1 METLEE
7 LKRRIEST
15 KDLQSVV
22 KTMKAL
28 AAVRIRQYE
37 KAVESLGDYNETVEM
52 ALRVIFLNRPQIML
66 GARPGSRDRLGAIV
80 FGSTTACADSSM
92 IRWSHTH

>member
-1 METLEE
+1 
-7 LKRRIEST
+7 
-15 KDLQSVV
+15 
-22 KTMKAL
+22 MKAL

-66 GARPGSRDRLGAIV
+66 GARPGQEIDWAQSCSDP
-80 FGSTTACADSSM
+80 TTHVRTAQ
-92 IRWSHTH
+92 